1 MKFLNTNNRQS
12 EESVWISNS
21 DLMSGLMVIFLF
33 ISVAFVRQEAPA
45 TIGEENVSKN
55 YLQGLLQLE
64 NQINIALEE
73 EFTEEEKKKWK
84 MEVLPDLNL
93 VRFNTPD
100 IMFEK
105 SSPELSDDFKK
116 ILTEFFP
123 RYIEILSRFGDAIE
137 VVKIEGHT
145 SSEWSGSNKEQ
156 AFIRNMFLS
165 QQRTQAVFGH
175 SMTMLLRKK
184 NARLVDFALEKIQTS
199 GMSSTDVIVDQKGN
213 ENLELSRRVEFR
225 HVFNDRAYLAKLRE
239 YLSVAN
245 NKFEEFKKTQDLEN
259 LEKQT
264 EQKSKLVHGNSSNQ
278 TVLGVEIK

>member
-1 MKFLNTNNRQS
+1 MKFLNSNNRQS

-116 ILTEFFP
+116 ILSEFFP

-145 SSEWSGSNKEQ
+145 SSEWSGSSKEQ

-245 NKFEEFKKTQDLEN
+245 NKFEEFKKTQDLKN

-264 EQKSKLVHGNSSNQ
+264 EQKSKLVQGNSSTQ

>member
-93 VRFNTPD
+93 SGLTH
-100 IMFEK
+100 
-105 SSPELSDDFKK
+105 LTLCLKK
-116 ILTEFFP
+116 VHQN
-123 RYIEILSRFGDAIE
+123 Y
-137 VVKIEGHT
+137 
-145 SSEWSGSNKEQ
+145 Q
-156 AFIRNMFLS
+156 
-165 QQRTQAVFGH
+165 
-175 SMTMLLRKK
+175 MTLKK
-184 NARLVDFALEKIQTS
+184 
-199 GMSSTDVIVDQKGN
+199 
-213 ENLELSRRVEFR
+213 
-225 HVFNDRAYLAKLRE
+225 Y
-239 YLSVAN
+239 
-245 NKFEEFKKTQDLEN
+245 
-259 LEKQT
+259 
-264 EQKSKLVHGNSSNQ
+264 
-278 TVLGVEIK
+278 

>member
-1 MKFLNTNNRQS
+1 MKFLNSNNRQS

-73 EFTEEEKKKWK
+73 EFTHEEKKKWK

-123 RYIEILSRFGDAIE
+123 RYIEILSRFGDSIE

-145 SSEWSGSNKEQ
+145 SSEWSGSSKEE

-184 NARLVDFALEKIQTS
+184 NDRLANIALKKIQTS
-199 GMSSTDVIVDQKGN
+199 GMSSTDVIIDQKGE
-213 ENLELSRRVEFR
+213 ENFQLSRRVEFR
-225 HVFNDRAYLAKLRE
+225 HVFNDRAYLSKLRE
-239 YLSVAN
+239 YLSVEN
-245 NKFEEFKKTQDLEN
+245 NKFKLVKKGQSFEN
-259 LEKQT
+259 VEKQS
-264 EQKSKLVHGNSSNQ
+264 EKEPKIDNNNSSTQ
-278 TVLGVEIK
+278 TVLGVEMK

>member
-1 MKFLNTNNRQS
+1 MKFLNSNNRQS

-105 SSPELSDDFKK
+105 SSPELSDEFKK

-145 SSEWSGSNKEQ
+145 SSEWSGSSKEQ

-175 SMTMLLRKK
+175 SMTMLLGKK

-264 EQKSKLVHGNSSNQ
+264 EQKSTLVHGNSSTQ

>member
-123 RYIEILSRFGDAIE
+123 RYVEILSRFGDAIE

-145 SSEWSGSNKEQ
+145 SSEWSGSSKEQ

-225 HVFNDRAYLAKLRE
+225 HVFNDRAYIAKLRE

-245 NKFEEFKKTQDLEN
+245 NKFEEFKKTQDLQN

-264 EQKSKLVHGNSSNQ
+264 EQKSKLVQGNSSTQ

>member
-1 MKFLNTNNRQS
+1 MKFLNSNNRQS

-145 SSEWSGSNKEQ
+145 SSEWSGSSKEQ

-225 HVFNDRAYLAKLRE
+225 HVFNDCAYLAKLRE

-245 NKFEEFKKTQDLEN
+245 NKFEEFKKTQDLKN

-264 EQKSKLVHGNSSNQ
+264 EQKSKLVQGNSSTQ

>member
-1 MKFLNTNNRQS
+1 M
-12 EESVWISNS
+12 
-21 DLMSGLMVIFLF
+21 
-33 ISVAFVRQEAPA
+33 
-45 TIGEENVSKN
+45 
-55 YLQGLLQLE
+55 
-64 NQINIALEE
+64 
-73 EFTEEEKKKWK
+73 
-84 MEVLPDLNL
+84 LPDLNL
-93 VRFNTPD
+93 VRFNTPE

-116 ILTEFFP
+116 VLTEFFP

-145 SSEWSGSNKEQ
+145 SSEWSGSSKEQ

-225 HVFNDRAYLAKLRE
+225 HVFNDLEYLEKLR
-239 YLSVAN
+239 
-245 NKFEEFKKTQDLEN
+245 
-259 LEKQT
+259 
-264 EQKSKLVHGNSSNQ
+264 
-278 TVLGVEIK
+278 

>member
-1 MKFLNTNNRQS
+1 MKFLNSNNRQS

-105 SSPELSDDFKK
+105 SSPEISDDFKK

-145 SSEWSGSNKEQ
+145 SSEWSGSSKEQ

-199 GMSSTDVIVDQKGN
+199 GMSSTVVIVDEKGN

-245 NKFEEFKKTQDLEN
+245 NKFEEFNKTQDLEN

-264 EQKSKLVHGNSSNQ
+264 EQKSKLVHDNSLNQ

>member
-1 MKFLNTNNRQS
+1 
-12 EESVWISNS
+12 
-21 DLMSGLMVIFLF
+21 
-33 ISVAFVRQEAPA
+33 
-45 TIGEENVSKN
+45 
-55 YLQGLLQLE
+55 
-64 NQINIALEE
+64 
-73 EFTEEEKKKWK
+73 

-93 VRFNTPD
+93 VRFNTPE

-116 ILTEFFP
+116 VLTEFFP

-145 SSEWSGSNKEQ
+145 SSEWSGSSKEQ

-184 NARLVDFALEKIQTS
+184 NARLVDFALAKIQTS

-245 NKFEEFKKTQDLEN
+245 NKSEEFKKRQDLEN

-264 EQKSKLVHGNSSNQ
+264 EQKSKLVHGNSSTQ